1 MSQWQDEPD
10 GDGWYWVEDF
20 DAPQRV
26 VRHVSGEWKL
36 ADDSGRLYA
45 LFGRVCKITERP
57 E

>member
-1 MSQWQDEPD
+1 MSQWQDEPS

-57 E
+57 T